1 MRSYRYFVGLS
12 AFAISCLSAQ
22 AQTTNASEPAV
33 TVVSSEAAQLKKLF
47 AESDEANLKRNPI
60 SALFRGDLRYA
71 DRLGD
76 YVTSAYFDAE
86 RKAGEEDLKRLRA
99 INRTSL
105 SDIDKIS
112 YDVFEEQTLL
122 GLRGLSKDI
131 LALTAVRP
139 IDHMNGFHTFYPDLA
154 SGQGAAPFQNIADY
168 ENNLK
173 RHHEFV
179 LLIDRSIERFREGL
193 VSGVVQPKLTVLNMI
208 DQLDIQIA
216 QGIEGSTYY
225 GPVKIFPDGIGVN
238 DQSRLKLDYAAV
250 IAQEIIPAYTRLRD
264 FLKND
269 YLPKSRAGA
278 GLIHMKGGIKLYNY
292 LIELNTTLPLTAPY
306 VHKLGLSEVKRIKSE
321 MDTIR
326 IKIGFKGSLAAFF
339 GYLRTDP
346 KFKLASKDALRDRYY
361 AIGKTV
367 DARISEQF
375 SMLPKSLLEI
385 RAVPEYK
392 EKTDAAGYYQSG
404 TADSTRPGVF
414 YFNGY
419 DLPSRTT
426 PGMETLYLHE
436 GAPGHHF
443 QISLAQENEALPA
456 FMRFGGNTAYVEG
469 WALYAETLWDELG
482 MQTDPYSRFGGLDY
496 EMLRAMRL
504 VVDTGLH
511 AKGWTRERAIKYML
525 ENSSMGETDARAE
538 VERYIALPGQA
549 LAYKIGQIT
558 LLRLKGKAINKLG
571 EKFDPRRFHAQVL
584 NTGALPLGVLEKKIE
599 AWIVGGGI

>member
-12 AFAISCLSAQ
+12 AFAVSCLSAQ

-278 GLIHMKGGIKLYNY
+278 GLIHMKGGAKLYNY